1 MDIDSDF
8 LQWVAA
14 ASCFMLDAASGGTFL
29 KKKPLD
35 KKPAEAWDNWG
46 DSRDTSST
54 EFGANYPY

>member
-35 KKPAEAWDNWG
+35 KKPAEAWDN
-46 DSRDTSST
+46 
-54 EFGANYPY
+54 